1 MNENIKEMLKYCD
14 MVVVG
19 TTLKKDHY
27 LYNPIDY
34 DNAKEFI
41 LAARK

>member
-1 MNENIKEMLKYCD
+1 MLKYCD

-27 LYNPIDY
+27 LFNPIDY
-34 DNAKEFI
+34 DNAKGVHHSGEK
-41 LAARK
+41 LSL